1 VSKRQWAT
9 LPERWR
15 DKRCKGSTGG
25 TGYFGRELR
34 RLGLGV
40 GYNDVKE
47 AFEKGIIK
55 WQVNVLECIGF
66 DVELYQRLMKSAGRT
81 TTKKRKVDSEDD
93 EEADVL
99 YP

>member
-1 VSKRQWAT
+1 
-9 LPERWR
+9 
-15 DKRCKGSTGG
+15 
-25 TGYFGRELR
+25 
-34 RLGLGV
+34 
-40 GYNDVKE
+40 VKE

-93 EEADVL
+93 GEADVL